1 MVYVTIHLQHNLST
15 EIYCKSEYK
24 YNAAD
29 DNNNNYYYHYNDDKD
44 HDDNWWKLQWYYLLL
59 LYGYDTF
66 DDDKCEKINRWEVVV

>member
-44 HDDNWWKLQWYYLLL
+44 HDDN
-59 LYGYDTF
+59 
-66 DDDKCEKINRWEVVV
+66 